1 MSEVSRMKAK
11 TFIELAALSANLYAI
26 SKETH
31 LLEKLKDLSEKGKNN
46 INDFMSEKI
55 VDENGNE
62 VPFTEKL
69 LLKAKEA
76 QEELETKIGEMIAAF
91 YEKVN
96 IAHTDKLKS
105 LEDQLEEVNKN
116 LALAEARIEA
126 THRSLCDIDRTQ
138 RSTNAA
144 IPNDGS
150 IQ

>member
-11 TFIELAALSANLYAI
+11 TFIELAALSASLYAI

-31 LLEKLKDLSEKGKNN
+31 LLEKLKDLSEKGKNS

-55 VDENGNE
+55 TDENGNE

-96 IAHTDKLKS
+96 IAHTDKLKT
-105 LEDQLEEVNKN
+105 LEDQLEEVNRN
-116 LALAEARIEA
+116 LALAEARINQLE
-126 THRSLCDIDRTQ
+126 SK
-138 RSTNAA
+138 
-144 IPNDGS
+144 G
-150 IQ
+150 

>member
-1 MSEVSRMKAK
+1 MKAK
-11 TFIELAALSANLYAI
+11 TFIELAALSASLYAI

-31 LLEKLKDLSEKGKNN
+31 LLEKLKDLSEKGKNS

-55 VDENGNE
+55 TDENGNE

-96 IAHTDKLKS
+96 IAHTDKLKT
-105 LEDQLEEVNKN
+105 LEDQLEEVNRN
-116 LALAEARIEA
+116 LALAEARINQLE
-126 THRSLCDIDRTQ
+126 SK
-138 RSTNAA
+138 
-144 IPNDGS
+144 G
-150 IQ
+150 

>member
-11 TFIELAALSANLYAI
+11 TLIELAALSASLYAI

-69 LLKAKEA
+69 LRKAKEA

-96 IAHTDKLKS
+96 IAHTDKLKT
-105 LEDQLEEVNKN
+105 LEDQLEEVNRN
-116 LALAEARIEA
+116 LALAEARINQLE
-126 THRSLCDIDRTQ
+126 SK
-138 RSTNAA
+138 
-144 IPNDGS
+144 G
-150 IQ
+150 

>member
-105 LEDQLEEVNKN
+105 LEDQLEEVNRN
-116 LALAEARIEA
+116 LALAEARINQLE
-126 THRSLCDIDRTQ
+126 S
-138 RSTNAA
+138 NK
-144 IPNDGS
+144 G
-150 IQ
+150 